1 MKEEGE
7 GNGGNTKN
15 GFLKVHPYHWF
26 SLHFNGSIID
36 LEYYISFRYTA

>member
-15 GFLKVHPYHWF
+15 GFLKVTKF
-26 SLHFNGSIID
+26 AKLLTAIIWVHK
-36 LEYYISFRYTA
+36 